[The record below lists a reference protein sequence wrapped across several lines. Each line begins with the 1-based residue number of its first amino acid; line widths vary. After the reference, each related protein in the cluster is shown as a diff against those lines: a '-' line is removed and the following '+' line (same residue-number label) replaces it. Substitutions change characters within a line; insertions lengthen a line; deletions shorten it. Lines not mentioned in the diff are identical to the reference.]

1 MNKPANKETVQ
12 LTNQIGLGLQI
23 QTTQKSGLEFIEVL
37 SQSDDKLG
45 IESGLLEDEIK
56 GL

>member
-1 MNKPANKETVQ
+1 
-12 LTNQIGLGLQI
+12 
-23 QTTQKSGLEFIEVL
+23 L

-56 GL
+56 GLQEKKDKTDSYESHAALNAAISYL